1 MTKGVGRT
9 GWAAGAARSVS
20 ERHRCY
26 FGAPGDIRSGR
37 DFTTRVLD
45 EWGRP
50 GGEERRADM
59 LLVVSELLSNAL
71 LHGSSPVELTLLR
84 DGPHARIE
92 VFDTGPGSPAPREP
106 EEAPNAPGGRGLHIV
121 DRLSNDWGVVRHHHG
136 KTVWAD
142 VNLRRQEQPV
152 HH

>member
-1 MTKGVGRT
+1 MAKGIGRT
-9 GWAAGAARSVS
+9 RCTAGAARSVS
-20 ERHRCY
+20 ARRRCY
-26 FGAPGDIRSGR
+26 FGTPGDIRSGR

-50 GGEERRADM
+50 GGEDRRADM

-71 LHGSSPVELTLLR
+71 LHGRSPIELTLVR
-84 DGPHARIE
+84 DGPCARIE

-106 EEAPNAPGGRGLHIV
+106 REAVNAPGGRGLHIV
-121 DRLSNDWGVVRHHHG
+121 DRLTTDWGVVRHPRG

-142 VNLRRQEQPV
+142 VSLNHRERPA
-152 HH
+152 HR